1 MSPIIFEPTI
11 TFGLIIQ
18 TVILGTTIYTFLYN
32 MKNQLSLMKNDI
44 KHLDERLHSLAE
56 AFKQLGKVLTSVAVQ
71 DTRINMIEKRID
83 DLAHGKGIIAD
94 RD

>member
-1 MSPIIFEPTI
+1 MNGITFEPTI

-18 TVILGTTIYTFLYN
+18 TVVLGTTIYTFLYN

-44 KHLDERLHSLAE
+44 KHLEEAQTALAE
-56 AFKQLGKVLTSVAVQ
+56 AFKQLGKILTSVAVQ
-71 DTRINMIEKRID
+71 DTRINMIEKRLD
-83 DLAHGKGIIAD
+83 ELAHGKGIVAD

>member
-1 MSPIIFEPTI
+1 MNAITFEPTI
-11 TFGLIIQ
+11 TFGLILQ

-44 KHLDERLHSLAE
+44 EHLQQSQESLAE

-71 DTRINMIEKRID
+71 DTRINMIEKRLD
-83 DLAHGKGIIAD
+83 ELAHGKGIVSQ
-94 RD
+94 

>member
-1 MSPIIFEPTI
+1 MTGIVFEPTI

-44 KHLDERLHSLAE
+44 EHLEEAQRSLAE
-56 AFKQLGKVLTSVAVQ
+56 AFKQLGNVLTSVAVQ
-71 DTRINMIEKRID
+71 DNRINMLEKRLD
-83 DLAHGKGIIAD
+83 ELAHGKGIVAD
-94 RD
+94 RS

>member
-1 MSPIIFEPTI
+1 MSPITFEPTI

-44 KHLDERLHSLAE
+44 EHLEDAQKALAE
-56 AFKQLGKVLTSVAVQ
+56 AFKQLGRILTSVAVQ
-71 DTRINMIEKRID
+71 DNRINMIEKRLD
-83 DLAHGKGIIAD
+83 ELAHGKGLVAD
-94 RD
+94 RN